1 MLLAWPSTGSACMSS
16 ELTRPRTWRA
26 TIQCRS
32 SRISSAALRSSAVG
46 VGSALAAKSALF
58 CSRTSGTRSNASLSW
73 LARNARAVIGR
84 DHALTSDIR
93 CLTSRC
99 GTNIWSQFPRAAELN
114 NYDAKDPHKVRAFL
128 SCHLDGSREKRQL
141 SSRWCSPRGFA
152 RNISVRGLL
161 CSEASRPPPLSV
173 KSFEHPLE
181 PKVLCTKPF
190 SQ

>member
-93 CLTSRC
+93 CLTSRR
-99 GTNIWSQFPRAAELN
+99 GTNLWSQFPSAAELN

-128 SCHLDGSREKRQL
+128 SCHLDGSREKPAATIEVVH
-141 SSRWCSPRGFA
+141 SPRLCEEHLA
-152 RNISVRGLL
+152 RGLL
-161 CSEASRPPPLSV
+161 CSEESRATPAIRQIVRASS
-173 KSFEHPLE
+173 
-181 PKVLCTKPF
+181 
-190 SQ
+190 

>member
-26 TIQCRS
+26 TIQCRL

-114 NYDAKDPHKVRAFL
+114 NYDAKDPDKVRA
-128 SCHLDGSREKRQL
+128 SSHANSTDRAKNRQL
-141 SSRWCSPRGFA
+141 PSRWCSPRGFA
-152 RNISVRGLL
+152 TNISSAGFFAPRRVGHPAIRQIVR
-161 CSEASRPPPLSV
+161 ASS
-173 KSFEHPLE
+173 
-181 PKVLCTKPF
+181 
-190 SQ
+190 

>member
-1 MLLAWPSTGSACMSS
+1 MAQHWFCLYVQ
-16 ELTRPRTWRA
+16 RIDA
-26 TIQCRS
+26 TKNMARYYTCRS

-93 CLTSRC
+93 CLTSRR
-99 GTNIWSQFPRAAELN
+99 GTNLWSQFPSAAELN

-128 SCHLDGSREKRQL
+128 SCHLDGSREKPAATIEVVH
-141 SSRWCSPRGFA
+141 SPRLCEEHLA
-152 RNISVRGLL
+152 RGLL
-161 CSEASRPPPLSV
+161 CSEESRATPAIRQIVRASS
-173 KSFEHPLE
+173 
-181 PKVLCTKPF
+181 
-190 SQ
+190 